1 MDVYQV
7 LKEDHREVAKMLQQ
21 LSKSSER
28 STKTREQLFVK
39 LKEAL
44 IAHSKAE
51 EKIFYSSINQAD
63 AKELVSE
70 AKHEHHEV
78 ERLLNEMEKM
88 DVSSPEWLN
97 KLKELKKKVE
107 HHVKEEEGQIFKQA
121 HKLISAEEADTMGE
135 EIEQE
140 EEKIMRH

>member
-7 LKEDHREVAKMLQQ
+7 LKEDHREVAKMLEQ

-28 STKTREQLFVK
+28 SIKTREQVFVK

-51 EKIFYSSINQAD
+51 EKIFYSSINRAD
-63 AKELVSE
+63 AKSLVSE

-78 ERLLNEMEKM
+78 ERLLMEMEKI
-88 DVSSPEWLN
+88 DVSSPEWMSM
-97 KLKELKKKVE
+97 LKELKKNVE
-107 HHVKEEEGQIFKQA
+107 HHVKEEESQIFKQA
-121 HKLISAEEADTMGE
+121 HKLISDEEADTLGDK
-135 EIEQE
+135 IEQE